1 MAATPVVLLAPAPD
15 MTFMSL
21 PSGASYTSNQYALVT
36 ITNGSVADEE
46 ALIAAG
52 CQALTGGLV
61 TTVAAL
67 PSPIAGSSAY
77 VTDFDRNA
85 GRRARQRRG
94 RRRLVFHAGLRGQRE
109 HMADRL
115 ALKQRLVRRSLG
127 EDGSASA

>member
-77 VTDFDRNA
+77 VTDSTA
-85 GRRARQRRG
+85 TLA
-94 RRRLVFHAGLRGQRE
+94 AGLGNAVVGGGSYFTPVY
-109 HMADRL
+109 ADNANTWRI
-115 ALKQRLVRRSLG
+115 G
-127 EDGSASA
+127 